1 MNLLL
6 DTHILL
12 WWLGNDPALSSTARK
27 LIGDPQ
33 NAVFVSTVSLW
44 EIWLK
49 HSLGKLQLPEDFE
62 EKLDG
67 EGFESLPLMPAHARE
82 VARLPWHHRDPFDR
96 MLIAQARSGALQFVT
111 ADQATGAYGEP
122 VLLVS

>member
-1 MNLLL
+1 VNLLL

-12 WWLGNDPALSSTARK
+12 WWLADDPALTDAARK
-27 LIGDPQ
+27 LISNPQ

-49 HSLGKLQLPEDFE
+49 HSLGKLKLPENFE
-62 EKLDG
+62 ERLSG
-67 EGFESLPLMPAHARE
+67 EGFENLPLMPAHARE

-96 MLIAQARSGALQFVT
+96 MLIAQARSAELQLVT
-111 ADQATGAYGEP
+111 ADPAAAAYGEP
-122 VLLVS
+122 VLLAT